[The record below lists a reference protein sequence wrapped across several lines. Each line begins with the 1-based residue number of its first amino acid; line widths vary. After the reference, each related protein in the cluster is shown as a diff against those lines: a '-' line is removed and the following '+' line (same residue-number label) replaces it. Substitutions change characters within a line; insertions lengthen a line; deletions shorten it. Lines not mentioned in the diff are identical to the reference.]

1 MTVIAGYLGAGKTTL
16 INRLLSEDHGLKL
29 FVMVNDFGAIN
40 IDADLLISAEED
52 TLTLSNGCVC
62 CTMGADLFMAIGDV
76 LDRNPRPDH
85 LIIEASGIADPIK
98 IANAAKAEP
107 ELNYS
112 GILTVVDGQTLTTLT
127 SDQLIGPQIQD
138 QIRAADV
145 LAISKVTEMPDLL
158 DTLSSAPK
166 VITNKLQRV
175 SPLICEPHMINPFA
189 KSTMAH
195 PAYVSRSYSGN
206 CAMTEDQL
214 DCFLADRPE
223 GIFRIKG
230 FIADQS
236 GGGWN
241 IQIVGDQIE
250 KQHSD
255 TNRETRMVAIG
266 LSELID
272 IERFDHWWEQN
283 LVEKIDSGL

>member
-62 CTMGADLFMAIGDV
+62 CSMGADLFMAIGDV
-76 LDRNPRPDH
+76 LDRTPRPDH
-85 LIIEASGIADPIK
+85 LIIEASGIADPVK

-107 ELNYS
+107 ELNYN
-112 GILTVVDGQTLTTLT
+112 GILTVVDGQSLPTLT
-127 SDQLIGPQIQD
+127 SDPLIGPQIQD
-138 QIRAADV
+138 QIRAADI

-158 DTLSSAPK
+158 DTLSSASK
-166 VITNKLQRV
+166 VNTNKLQSI
-175 SPLICEPHMINPFA
+175 SPLICEPHAINPFA

-195 PAYVSRSYSGN
+195 PAYLSRSYSGN
-206 CAMTEDQL
+206 CTMAEVQL
-214 DCFLADRPE
+214 DRFIADRPK
-223 GIFRIKG
+223 GIFRMKG
-230 FIADQS
+230 FIADQT

-241 IQIVGDQIE
+241 IQVVGDQIE
-250 KQHSD
+250 KQDSGN
-255 TNRETRMVAIG
+255 NRETRMVAIG
-266 LSELID
+266 LSDVID
-272 IERFDHWWEQN
+272 QESLDHWWEEN
-283 LVEKIDSGL
+283 LGAK